1 MDAVVVLKALNE
13 ALSAAIVVVAFSM
26 LLYNITRNIHNRV
39 ARTSGAVL
47 ACVAVSYLADVL
59 LSLSPNPMT
68 MALLFRLQW
77 IGIAL
82 FPATIFHLADALLA
96 TTGLPSR
103 GRRRNGAIFLYSV
116 GSIFLLLTTFTQG
129 VIDIEI
135 SDTTATL
142 TSGPI
147 FPVYV
152 FFFASATSLAF
163 FNVYRARQ
171 RGQTRSTKTRM
182 SYLLLTLLTP
192 VIGIF
197 PYSLVLPLG
206 DGSSVFTL
214 TLVNITNI
222 FVVLMLMFL
231 AYPLSFFGSSVPD
244 RVVKAELLR
253 FMLRG
258 PMTGMLILGVIIFLR
273 PLGTVFGITG
283 DSFLPFAV
291 VAVVLFWQW
300 MIDLGLPT
308 LEKRMIYAD
317 ADQDQVNKIQELNRY
332 LLTRA
337 DLLQLIEAILE
348 ALSDYLVVRNTFV
361 ATLYTPDYEE
371 QTEVLRKTGNVSL
384 TTDQIREEYALFTGL
399 FADGSKL
406 PKKWE
411 GFWILGLYS
420 RRKRNENGQASL
432 IGILGIEA
440 KADHFD
446 PNDDEERWLGQLI
459 RRAAITLDDLLLQTE
474 IYAAL
479 EGLLPQMATTRT
491 RAADIEFKPGREP
504 MPSTEPTIDRE
515 QVIEQVQAALR
526 HYYGGPGMTQSR
538 LLELNIVQN
547 ALAENENNPVR
558 ALRSVLDRAIANQ
571 RPEGEQDIHSPEW
584 LLYNILE
591 MRFLKN
597 KKVRDLTTRFYMSE
611 ATFFRKQAQAI
622 EAVADTVMQMEVEAA
637 GNIIEPID
645 LPKTV

>member
-1 MDAVVVLKALNE
+1 
-13 ALSAAIVVVAFSM
+13 LSAAIVVVAFSM
-26 LLYNITRNIHNRV
+26 LLYNITRNFHNRV

-47 ACVAVSYLADVL
+47 ACVAGSYLADVL
-59 LSLSPNPMT
+59 LSLSPNPAT
-68 MALLFRLQW
+68 MAILFRLQW

-116 GSIFLLLTTFTQG
+116 GSIFLLLATFTQT
-129 VIDIEI
+129 VIEVRVTD
-135 SDTTATL
+135 STATL
-142 TSGPI
+142 NAGPI

-152 FFFASATSLAF
+152 FFFASATLFAF

-182 SYLLLTLLTP
+182 AYLLITLLTP

-197 PYSLVLPLG
+197 PYSLILPLG
-206 DGSSVFTL
+206 NGSSVITL

-222 FVVLMLMFL
+222 VVVLMLMFL

-258 PMTGMLILGVIIFLR
+258 PVTGMLILAVIIFLR

-291 VAVVLFWQW
+291 VSVVLFWQW
-300 MIDLGLPT
+300 MIDLGMPT
-308 LEKRMIYAD
+308 LEKRLIYAD

-337 DLLQLIEAILE
+337 DLLQLVEGILE
-348 ALSDYLVVRNTFV
+348 ALSDYLVIRNTFV
-361 ATLYTPDYEE
+361 ATLYASDYDE
-371 QTEVLRKTGNVSL
+371 QKEVLRKTGNVPL
-384 TTDQIREEYALFTGL
+384 TTEQIRQSYTLFTTL
-399 FADGSKL
+399 FEDNSKL
-406 PKKWE
+406 PKKWD
-411 GFWILGLYS
+411 GYWVLGLYS
-420 RRKRNENGQASL
+420 RRKRDQNGSPSL

-440 KADHFD
+440 QSDHFD

-479 EGLLPQMATTRT
+479 EGLLPQMATTRS
-491 RAADIEFKPGREP
+491 RAADIEFKPGRDP
-504 MPSTEPTIDRE
+504 IPDTEPTLERD

-526 HYYGGPGMTQSR
+526 HYYGGPGMAQSR

-547 ALAENENNPVR
+547 ALPENENNPVR
-558 ALRSVLDRAIANQ
+558 ALRSVLDRAIGNQ
-571 RPEGEQDIHSPEW
+571 RPEGDQDFRSPEW

-597 KKVRDLTTRFYMSE
+597 KKVRDLTSRLYMSE

-622 EAVADTVMQMEVEAA
+622 EAVADAIMQMEAEAT
-637 GNIIEPID
+637 GQVQPTD
-645 LPKTV
+645 LTKTVER